1 MIIERKIYSEIK
13 KYLNSP
19 EIIVIT
25 GMRRV
30 GKTTLLKYIMER
42 IDSDN
47 KIYIDLENPANQ
59 RLFDESDYDRIV
71 SNLKL
76 FNINFKSKSY
86 IFLDEVQLLNNIP
99 SVIKYLSDNYNIKF
113 FLTGS
118 ASFYLKNLFTE
129 SLAGRKYIFELY
141 PFSFEEFLMC
151 KAPNLIELLH
161 TSPITQSIYERLDN
175 YYEEYLLYGGF
186 PGVVLKED
194 FSEKKLML
202 EDIFSSYFHLEVL
215 RLSDFK
221 KTNVIRE
228 LIFLL
233 MERAGSKI
241 DILKISDVLSVS
253 RETITNYLYFLE
265 NTYFIKLIK
274 PYSRNRDVEIRH
286 KPKIYLCD
294 TGLLNH
300 FSKVDNG
307 SIFENSVFLNLL
319 PKGKVN
325 YYQKKTGIEIDFIL
339 NESKAFEVKINP
351 ANQDLKRLERV
362 SEELNLS
369 EYFIVSKKFSM
380 LPKVLYGFQI

>member
-13 KYLNSP
+13 KYINTP

-30 GKTTLLKYIMER
+30 GKTTLLKYIMEQ

-59 RLFDESDYDRIV
+59 KLFDESDYDRIV

-76 FNINFKSKSY
+76 FNINFRLKSY
-86 IFLDEVQLLNNIP
+86 IFLDEVQLLKNIP
-99 SVIKYLSDNYNIKF
+99 NIVKYLSDNYNIKF

-151 KAPNLIELLH
+151 KSPHLLELLQI
-161 TSPITQSIYERLDN
+161 TPITQSIYEKLDK
-175 YYEEYLLYGGF
+175 YYEEYLLFGGF

-194 FSEKKLML
+194 INEKKLML
-202 EDIFSSYFHLEVL
+202 DDIFSSYFHLEVL

-221 KTNVIRE
+221 KTNVIRD

-241 DILKISDVLSVS
+241 DMVKISDALSVS
-253 RETITNYLYFLE
+253 RETITNYVYFLE

-274 PYSRNRDVEIRH
+274 PYSKNRDVEIRH
-286 KPKIYLCD
+286 KPKVYLCD

-307 SIFENSVFLNLL
+307 AVFENSIFLNLQT
-319 PKGKVN
+319 KGKIN
-325 YYQKKTGIEIDFIL
+325 YYQKKTGVEIDFIL

-351 ANQDLKRLERV
+351 VNQDLKRLERI
-362 SEELNLS
+362 SAELNLS
-369 EYFIVSKKFSM
+369 EYFIVSKKFST